1 MSESV
6 KINGA
11 KVVIANLLLVGQRM
25 QFKRNKAVY
34 MRAGKLVEKNAK
46 KRVHVVT
53 GFLRSQIFT
62 DWQGDHVEIRP
73 SDMAWYGV
81 DEEMGNS
88 RRPPHP
94 YLRPAMNE
102 ERGNVMKEITNGLKK
117 VIGKT

>member
-11 KVVIANLLLVGQRM
+11 KVVIANLLQVGARM
-25 QFKRNKAVY
+25 QVKRNKAVY
-34 MRAGKLVEKNAK
+34 MRAGKIVQKDAQ

-62 DWQGDHVEIRP
+62 DWQGDHVEVRP
-73 SDMAWYGV
+73 SNMAWYGA
-81 DEEMGNS
+81 DEELGNS

-94 YLRPAMNE
+94 YLRPAMNAM
-102 ERGNVMKEITNGLKK
+102 RPQVLKEIQNGLKK
-117 VIGKT
+117 VID